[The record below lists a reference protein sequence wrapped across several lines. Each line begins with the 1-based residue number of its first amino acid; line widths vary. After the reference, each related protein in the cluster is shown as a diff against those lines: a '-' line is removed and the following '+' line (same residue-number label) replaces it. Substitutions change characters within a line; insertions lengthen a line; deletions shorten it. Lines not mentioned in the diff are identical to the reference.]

1 MTKLKLIKK
10 ITSDWFDSH
19 AFVNEVYWG
28 DFIRWYADKE
38 IQHSS
43 VVITPIRVTE
53 VTRSKRAIQLQITYA
68 DRVFGDFRNL
78 DDVHSDADR
87 VLADFILSASNDKEI
102 RKYLTGLTSGN
113 IEYFT
118 NRTGDLV
125 AGATMSVNINVF
137 SDANNCEIPVDFK
150 PQPAPFECADA
161 SYTVQY
167 ENGTLIEQGTIPSG
181 GSVTVEVPDIPTCEN
196 ATWELRDTANNLL
209 DSGSIA
215 SGGSATITAPDA
227 TFNIQKSDGTLI
239 ESVTVPSGGTV
250 NTPVADSPITV
261 NGDAYTDLKATD
273 SLNIPIVDSNGD
285 AVDTTVVGSDIQVD
299 GLPAPKDLTIILP
312 YESGDTSTEVT
323 IIAGSDGTIDTA
335 DTTGLTSVVYEVAGT
350 VVTLPFTLAVGND
363 LVISFDSA
371 SADGEIILEGEYV

>member
-19 AFVNEVYWG
+19 KFVNQVYWG
-28 DFIRWYADKE
+28 DFIRWYADKQ

-68 DRVFGDFRNL
+68 DRVYSDFRNL

-87 VLADFILSASNDKEI
+87 TLSDFILSASNDKEL
-102 RKYLTGLTSGN
+102 RNFLTGLTSGN

-125 AGATMSVNINVF
+125 AGATMSVSLNVF
-137 SDANNCEIPVDFK
+137 SDANSCEIPVDFK
-150 PQPAPFECADA
+150 PQPTPFVCAE
-161 SYTVQY
+161 SNYTVQY

-181 GSVTVEVPDIPTCEN
+181 GSVTVEVPDIPTCAN
-196 ATWELRDTANNLL
+196 ATWELRDTDNNLL
-209 DSGSIA
+209 DSGTIA

-227 TFNIQKSDGTLI
+227 TVNIQKSDNTLI
-239 ESVTVPSGGTV
+239 ASVTSPSGGV
-250 NTPVADSPITV
+250 EPYNVADSTITV
-261 NGDAYTDLKATD
+261 NGYAYTDLKATD

-285 AVDTTVVGSDIQVD
+285 AVNTTVVGSDVQVD
-299 GLPAPKDLTIILP
+299 DLPAPKDLTLILP
-312 YESGDTSTEVT
+312 YSSGDTSTEIT
-323 IIAGSDGTIDTA
+323 IIADSDGTIDTA
-335 DTTGLTSVVYEVAGT
+335 TTTGLTSVVYEVNST
-350 VVTLPFTLAVGND
+350 VVTLPFALAVGDD

-371 SADGEIILEGEYV
+371 SADGQIKLEGEYV